1 MSRPALAALAIAL
14 AACLPV
20 AAQDSGWP
28 VEIVAGDY
36 AVTLYQ
42 PQVDSFTEDL
52 IEGRAA
58 AAVRK
63 GGGEP
68 IFGAVWLVARIA
80 TDRDTRNVDILTVEV
95 PAVRFPEATEDEQR
109 ALADLLEQELPTW
122 DVNLSL
128 DSLLASLG
136 VLEGRIPEPD
146 LRNDPPR
153 IIIANEPSL
162 LVLIDGEARLET
174 VEGSQLQ
181 RVVNTPFLVVHDPT
195 SRAYYLSADEGWF
208 SARSLPGPWRPDS
221 SPPAEVV
228 ALTPPPSE
236 PSAAGAV
243 SAKDSRTP
251 QIVVSTVPA
260 ELIFI
265 DGPPA
270 MAPIEDTDLLYV
282 SNTDSDVVFD
292 IAAQR
297 YYVLLSGR
305 WYAAGSLSA
314 AEWSFV
320 PPDQLPETFA
330 LIPVDSENGHVLA
343 NVAGTEQAREA
354 ALDAAVPQTAA
365 VRMDATT
372 SVEYDGKPRFER
384 IPGTSLRYAVN
395 TQSQVIKHGRW
406 YYCCDEGVWYV
417 AGAPTGPWRV
427 CTDVPDEIYRIPA
440 SNPNH
445 NVTYVFVY
453 DMTPDVVYVG
463 YTPGYVGSYLY
474 RGCLMYGTGWYY
486 DPWWGAYY
494 VPRPWTW
501 GFHVRYSPWWGW
513 SFGYS
518 YFTGPFHLTIG
529 SFGPWG
535 WWGPGWYRPYPWW
548 AHGYGYRPGYHH
560 GHGHGHWQGGS
571 PPPPAPPRPP
581 ASATRPG
588 PEMVPTNNIYAR
600 PANAPRIATTR
611 DRMALKQPTIAQDRP
626 NNVLTDRSGNVY
638 RRNEDGTWDR
648 RDPGGWSSTV
658 DVPEAATRPT
668 SGARATRPASPAPP
682 SAGAPARPSA
692 GTRAPASSTRARPS
706 AGAQPQPSAKP
717 QRPSYTRPSTGASIQ
732 KDYTA
737 RQQGTARGQDSTR
750 SKAKPAAKPRA
761 GDKKPG

>member
-1 MSRPALAALAIAL
+1 MNRPALTALTIAV

-28 VEIVAGDY
+28 VEIEAGEY

-63 GGGEP
+63 GDGEP
-68 IFGAVWLVARIA
+68 IFGAVWLVARIV

-95 PAVRFPEATEDEQR
+95 PAVRFPEATEEEQQL
-109 ALADLLEQELPTW
+109 LADLLERELPNW

-128 DSLLASLG
+128 DSLLASLD
-136 VLEGRIPEPD
+136 VLEAETTEPD

-162 LVLIDGEARLET
+162 LVLIDGEPKLEAL
-174 VEGSQLQ
+174 EGSQLQ
-181 RVVNTPFLVVHDPT
+181 RVVNTPFLIVHDPM
-195 SRAYYLSADEGWF
+195 SRAYYLGADEGWF
-208 SARSLPGPWRPDS
+208 SARVVTGPWRPDS
-221 SPPAEVV
+221 SPPAEV
-228 ALTPPPSE
+228 AAMTPPASE
-236 PSAAGAV
+236 PAEDDAGAP
-243 SAKDSRTP
+243 KDTRTP

-270 MAPIEDTDLLYV
+270 MAPIENTDLLYV

-343 NVAGTEQAREA
+343 SVAGTEQAREA

-372 SVEYDGKPRFER
+372 TVEYDGKPRFER
-384 IPGTSLRYAVN
+384 IEGTNLKYAVN
-395 TQSQVIKHGRW
+395 TESQVIKLGRW
-406 YYCCDEGVWYV
+406 YYCCDDGVWY
-417 AGAPTGPWRV
+417 ASGSATGPWTV
-427 CTDVPDEIYRIPA
+427 CTDVPDEIYHIPP

-445 NVTYVFVY
+445 NVTYVYVY
-453 DMTPDVVYVG
+453 DMTPDLVYVG

-474 RGCLMYGTGWYY
+474 HGCLMYGTGWYY
-486 DPWWGAYY
+486 DPWWGTYY
-494 VPRPWTW
+494 YPRPWTW

-518 YFTGPFHLTIG
+518 YYTGPFHLTIG

-548 AHGYGYRPGYHH
+548 AYGYGYRPGYHH
-560 GHGHGHWQGGS
+560 GPGHGHWQGA
-571 PPPPAPPRPP
+571 PPPGPPVPP
-581 ASATRPG
+581 AGVTRPG
-588 PEMVPTNNIYAR
+588 REMVPSNNIYAR
-600 PANAPRIATTR
+600 PANAGRIASTR
-611 DRMALKQPTIAQDRP
+611 DRMTLKQPTIAQDRP
-626 NNVLTDRSGNVY
+626 NNVLTDRNGNVY

-658 DVPEAATRPT
+658 DVPEATTRPA
-668 SGARATRPASPAPP
+668 SGALATRPASPAPP
-682 SAGAPARPSA
+682 STGAPTRPSTGIRTPA
-692 GTRAPASSTRARPS
+692 STTRAKPR

-717 QRPSYTRPSTGASIQ
+717 QQPTYTRPSTGASIQ

-737 RQQGTARGQDSTR
+737 RQQGTARGQGSSR
-750 SKAKPAAKPRA
+750 SKAKPPARPRSGGTKP
-761 GDKKPG
+761 